1 MSQDATS
8 AHLIGSRTDL
18 TPHNI
23 TQVKKKLEDAD
34 QSFGLRLAE
43 AWRWLLVPDQVDP
56 NDTAITWE
64 SVTMP
69 GASAGRIDP
78 LAERAGNKLKQ
89 NGQIYAEMGGSILKL
104 HLDRVLMQDKNHLCV
119 RTLADWFAQYHY
131 LPRLTNQQVLAD
143 SVRDGVGLLTWTT
156 DSFAYADRYDEE
168 KDRYVGL
175 VAGTP
180 NAHVRLDGNS
190 VLVKPDVA
198 KKQLD
203 AEQAAADSSTTATSS
218 GSDGQNEVDSGITGN
233 VTGSTEAVVTATLP
247 THFNARVHLAS
258 MRPLP
263 DAQKI
268 IENVV
273 QHLAG
278 TQGAEVELSLSISAN
293 HKDGFNDSVKRTVLE
308 NCRTLKFDHS
318 EFHNG

>member
-23 TQVKKKLEDAD
+23 TQVKKKLEDMD

-198 KKQLD
+198 KVQLD
-203 AEQAAADSSTTATSS
+203 AEK
-218 GSDGQNEVDSGITGN
+218 QNVETVVTPTGRGEGN
-233 VTGSTEAVVTATLP
+233 GPGTGPTGGGGGSTGTDVPVLP

-278 TQGAEVELSLSISAN
+278 TQEAEVELSLSISEN